1 MEKKEKMLKDL
12 KKKYEGDLITNNVNC
27 GKHSQIEFD

>member
-12 KKKYEGDLITNNVNC
+12 KKKYEGDLITNNISG
-27 GKHSQIEFD
+27 GKQSLIEFD